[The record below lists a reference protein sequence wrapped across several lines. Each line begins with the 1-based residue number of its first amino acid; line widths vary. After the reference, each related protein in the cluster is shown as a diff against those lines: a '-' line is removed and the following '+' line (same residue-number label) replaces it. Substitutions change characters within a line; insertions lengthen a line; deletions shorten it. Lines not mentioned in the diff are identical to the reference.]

1 MTVFDLFVLAII
13 VASIVAGALR
23 GLARALVTGIALVI
37 GIVLAARGYEAAG
50 SALRTL
56 GLVESNAW
64 ANACGFLLIALLML
78 AAGFI
83 AGRILRGSLRRAH
96 LGWIDRLLGGAFGA
110 LRGVALC
117 SLFYLA
123 LTAFPVRLASVEEAR
138 TAPALAAGAGLLS
151 RLTSQD
157 VRARFLDEY
166 RRLINE

>member
-23 GLARALVTGIALVI
+23 GLARALVTGLALII

-56 GLVESNAW
+56 GFVESNAW
-64 ANACGFLLIALLML
+64 ANACGFLFIVLLML

-83 AGRILRGSLRRAH
+83 AGRILRGGLRRVH

-138 TAPALAAGAGLLS
+138 TAHALAAGARVLS

-157 VRARFLDEY
+157 VRARFLNEY
-166 RRLINE
+166 RRLMNE